1 MTQIMIDVDPTKF
14 TVPISMN
21 RATFKVYDAEAKRRG
36 MEHAGVLIEA
46 LLADWPAILAPV
58 TPKGAVTSAHD
69 FPSGGGF

>member
-1 MTQIMIDVDPTKF
+1 MTQIMFDVDVTKF

-46 LLADWPAILAPV
+46 LQRRIV
-58 TPKGAVTSAHD
+58 ER
-69 FPSGGGF
+69 GGKVAKDKTQ